1 MPQIPRNS
9 ARRKSALPTHFKQ
22 RRRKLSAILS
32 LGLFGPSP
40 RDIYHFC
47 LQLRSLLSAG
57 FPMINALTILEE
69 HSRNHRLKQACR
81 AMARDCAKG
90 MSLEEAVSRQRIFSP
105 FFAKSIVV
113 GEKSGSLPSVLDILA
128 RHHLWAVELRRVVL
142 SVIWYPI
149 VVLLLGLLI
158 FAATSI
164 IINSIDQ
171 KAFKVSSAIFVLGRY
186 FSGVLYVLLFA
197 FVLAQLLR
205 EPKIKTVID
214 RIILKIPIWGSMM
227 HNYAVA
233 TFFRMFAITLDS
245 GMNLNMAYRTA
256 AESTNNKAIEK
267 ALLTREYFLSAG
279 EKIHDTLALTGVI
292 KREALGMIQAGEYSA
307 STSELMNRQADWYE
321 QEIRTTAPALF
332 RMSAPI
338 FLIFIGIGFFVN
350 PSFIY
355 YTLFIL
361 FLFFFLMR

>member
-9 ARRKSALPTHFKQ
+9 ARHKPALPTHFKQ
-22 RRRKLSAILS
+22 RRRKLSTLLS
-32 LGLFGPSP
+32 VGLLGPSQ

-57 FPMINALTILEE
+57 FPMINALTVLEE
-69 HSRNHRLKQACR
+69 NSRNYRLKQACR
-81 AMARDCAKG
+81 AMAQDCAKG
-90 MSLEEAVSRQRIFSP
+90 MSFEEAVSRQRIFSP

-128 RHHLWAVELRRVVL
+128 RHHLWAVELRRVVV

-158 FAATSI
+158 FTVTTI
-164 IINSIDQ
+164 IIMSIYR
-171 KAFKVSSAIFVLGRY
+171 KAFELSSAILILGGY
-186 FSGVLYVLLFA
+186 IKGVLYVVLFA

-205 EPKIKTVID
+205 EPKIKPVID
-214 RIILKIPIWGSMM
+214 RIILKIPLLGPLM

-233 TFFRMFAITLDS
+233 TFFRMFAIGLDS
-245 GMNLNMAYRTA
+245 GMNLNMVYRTA

-267 ALLTREYFLSAG
+267 ALLTREYYLSAG
-279 EKIHDTLALTGVI
+279 ETIHDTLALTGVI
-292 KREALGMIQAGEYSA
+292 KRQALGMIRAGEYSA
-307 STSELMNRQADWYE
+307 STSELMNRQAEWYE
-321 QEIRTTAPALF
+321 QEIRTTVPALF
-332 RMSAPI
+332 RVLFPV
-338 FLIFIGIGFFVN
+338 FLILIAISFFIF

-361 FLFFFLMR
+361 IFLFFLIR